1 MYWRR
6 RGKKN
11 IGISDT
17 CFINSDGSC
26 LDMLWTRHFWR
37 SWLLTKIEHERQFER
52 TAIGFQIRYYIQ
64 RYFSSKFLGFLSHR
78 LGAALLFQHRVQFVR
93 QVSQHVAYVVQHV
106 AGSCGSEKEE
116 KYEIDSQDVGIF
128 ATAQRQ
134 HQMRKAT
141 SSSEANRWG
150 GECT

>member
-64 RYFSSKFLGFLSHR
+64 RYFSSKFLRIS
-78 LGAALLFQHRVQFVR
+78 
-93 QVSQHVAYVVQHV
+93 VSS
-106 AGSCGSEKEE
+106 AGCRSPLP
-116 KYEIDSQDVGIF
+116 
-128 ATAQRQ
+128 
-134 HQMRKAT
+134 T
-141 SSSEANRWG
+141 SSPIRPSSQPTCCLCRSTRRWFLWIGKRRKIWNRLARRWDFRYSAAAASNEKSDEFKRG
-150 GECT
+150 